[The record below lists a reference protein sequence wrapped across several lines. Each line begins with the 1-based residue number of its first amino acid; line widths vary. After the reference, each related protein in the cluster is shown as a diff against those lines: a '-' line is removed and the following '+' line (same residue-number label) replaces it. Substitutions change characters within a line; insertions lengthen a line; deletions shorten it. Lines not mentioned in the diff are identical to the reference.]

1 MAAVLDPKKPSRS
14 QHFDAQLRPRIL
26 MAGRHL
32 FLWEE
37 AVESMTLKANY
48 YRVGSHTLDLDA
60 LPGSGAG
67 LEEFV
72 DSARKNIEP
81 WLSAVFQAEH
91 LNLLLGSGLT
101 SAVSHLAGTKS
112 TDMSVVALGSAY
124 DAQITTHAE
133 ASAARMGRGKPN
145 IEDQLRS
152 ALALLGGLAIT
163 NPIEEA
169 AFRKCVDTQ
178 LTVFLRSLLKTEQGI
193 LAGSKTSDDA
203 MNALQSFLLSFA
215 SRAASRE
222 RLHIFTTNY
231 DRLIEHGCDLAGLR
245 LIDRFVGSLTPV
257 FRSSRVEVD
266 LHYNPPG
273 MRGEPRFMEGV
284 IRFTKLH
291 GSLDWSYSTDDRRVS
306 RKGIPFGAPET
317 HTDVPDKPLD
327 TIMIYPNSAKDVETT
342 EYPYAEL
349 FRDLAA
355 AVCRPNS
362 VVVTYGYG
370 FGDDHINRVLLDML
384 TIPSTHLVIVAYSS
398 TDTRIATFIEKTRE
412 AQVSLLLGKHFADLK
427 NFVENYLPK
436 PALDYI
442 TGRMT
447 DLLRNRPG
455 SLPSG
460 TPAAVAPPGSIPTA

>member
-1 MAAVLDPKKPSRS
+1 
-14 QHFDAQLRPRIL
+14 
-26 MAGRHL
+26 
-32 FLWEE
+32 
-37 AVESMTLKANY
+37 
-48 YRVGSHTLDLDA
+48 
-60 LPGSGAG
+60 
-67 LEEFV
+67 
-72 DSARKNIEP
+72 
-81 WLSAVFQAEH
+81 
-91 LNLLLGSGLT
+91 
-101 SAVSHLAGTKS
+101 
-112 TDMSVVALGSAY
+112 
-124 DAQITTHAE
+124 
-133 ASAARMGRGKPN
+133 
-145 IEDQLRS
+145 
-152 ALALLGGLAIT
+152 
-163 NPIEEA
+163 
-169 AFRKCVDTQ
+169 
-178 LTVFLRSLLKTEQGI
+178 
-193 LAGSKTSDDA
+193 
-203 MNALQSFLLSFA
+203 
-215 SRAASRE
+215 
-222 RLHIFTTNY
+222 
-231 DRLIEHGCDLAGLR
+231 
-245 LIDRFVGSLTPV
+245 
-257 FRSSRVEVD
+257 
-266 LHYNPPG
+266 
-273 MRGEPRFMEGV
+273 MEGV

-291 GSLDWSYSTDDRRVS
+291 GSWDWSYSTDDRRVS

>member
-1 MAAVLDPKKPSRS
+1 MAFKE
-14 QHFDAQLRPRIL
+14 H
-26 MAGRHL
+26 
-32 FLWEE
+32 
-37 AVESMTLKANY
+37 Y
-48 YRVGSHTLDLDA
+48 YRVGSHTLDRDT
-60 LPGSGAG
+60 LPDPGAD
-67 LEEFV
+67 LEDFV
-72 DSARKNIEP
+72 DGARKQIEP
-81 WLSAVFQAEH
+81 WLSSVFQAEH
-91 LNLLLGSGLT
+91 LNLLLGSGFT
-101 SAVSHLAGTKS
+101 SAVGHLAGTKS
-112 TDMSVVALGSAY
+112 TDMSAIAFGSAY
-124 DAQITTHAE
+124 DAQITKHAE
-133 ASAARMGRGKPN
+133 ASAARMKRGSAN

-152 ALALLGGLAIT
+152 ALTLYGGLAIT
-163 NPIEEA
+163 SPREEA
-169 AFRKCVDTQ
+169 ALRICIDTQ
-178 LTVFLRSLLKTEQGI
+178 LTAFLKSLLRTEQGI
-193 LAGSKTSDDA
+193 LAGSKTSDDV